1 LEARR
6 VKTELSREA
15 WIVTDPSDTAAEHHL
30 VLVSPANARR
40 CQFEQRPGPGPQL
53 ADFGEFDMFIELSSD
68 VSIILPYSILR
79 HGRTTVTAI
88 VETRVS
94 IRFK

>member
-1 LEARR
+1 MRQTGRDRKASIRTRLERLEALRA
-6 VKTELSREA
+6 KTELSREA

-68 VSIILPYSILR
+68 EMKI
-79 HGRTTVTAI
+79 
-88 VETRVS
+88 
-94 IRFK
+94 